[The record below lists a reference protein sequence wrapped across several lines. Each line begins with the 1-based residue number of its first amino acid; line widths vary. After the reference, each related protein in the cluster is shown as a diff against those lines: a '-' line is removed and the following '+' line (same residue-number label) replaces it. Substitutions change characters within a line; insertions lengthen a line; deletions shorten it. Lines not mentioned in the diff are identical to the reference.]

1 MVKLLGT
8 KPIQASLDSIFP
20 TAVGVFGP
28 LQFSIPKTAS
38 VLLEEYG
45 KQCLQQRLV
54 KIRRQGSGFEW
65 IKAPE
70 CMRRVAF
77 SCLRFAQGCRLFELT
92 APLRVPSR
100 WRDDGACTFS
110 SRSLVAC
117 TVPARWQDHR
127 RTHRSQPLA
136 GSTMWWQFSQPLAA
150 VLWLQRQPLQLA
162 VGGNFPS
169 SRWQFSSLAW
179 PALAENSHTYGA

>member
-77 SCLRFAQGCRLFELT
+77 L
-92 APLRVPSR
+92 
-100 WRDDGACTFS
+100 ACA
-110 SRSLVAC
+110 LHKA
-117 TVPARWQDHR
+117 
-127 RTHRSQPLA
+127 A
-136 GSTMWWQFSQPLAA
+136 GYLS
-150 VLWLQRQPLQLA
+150 
-162 VGGNFPS
+162 
-169 SRWQFSSLAW
+169 
-179 PALAENSHTYGA
+179 